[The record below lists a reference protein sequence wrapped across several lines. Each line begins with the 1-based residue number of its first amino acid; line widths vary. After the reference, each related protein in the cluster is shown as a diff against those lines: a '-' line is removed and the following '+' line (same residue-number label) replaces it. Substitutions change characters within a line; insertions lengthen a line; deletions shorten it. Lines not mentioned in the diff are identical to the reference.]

1 MVKGANEFGEEGF
14 SPAAEFFTVD
24 GSPLG
29 LASTTPT
36 TCGLL
41 VAAAAAAAGGGGG
54 GVRTVRDSWGS
65 VKTID
70 QSPSG
75 MDRPVIT
82 PSSFATP
89 SLSIFLSSGLDAPRL
104 PCRIGHHPTK
114 LFFLSQKKL

>member
-1 MVKGANEFGEEGF
+1 MSLVRKAFHQLQSFLLWMDPHLGWHLLLLL
-14 SPAAEFFTVD
+14 PVD
-24 GSPLG
+24 CSSQQQQLQ
-29 LASTTPT
+29 L
-36 TCGLL
+36 
-41 VAAAAAAAGGGGG
+41 GGGGG